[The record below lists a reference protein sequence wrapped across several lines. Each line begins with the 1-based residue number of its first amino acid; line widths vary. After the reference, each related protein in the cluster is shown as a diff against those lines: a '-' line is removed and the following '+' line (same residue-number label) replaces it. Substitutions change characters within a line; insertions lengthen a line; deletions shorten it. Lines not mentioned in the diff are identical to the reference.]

1 MAEAGTSQQ
10 SGSARL
16 SVAVILG
23 GLYGLSFLDRQ
34 LLSLLAEPIKA
45 DLLLSDTQL
54 GLLAGF
60 TFALFYSVFGLPV
73 AWLADRG
80 NRVWIVSA
88 SCALWSAFTAACGL
102 AQNVVQ
108 LAIARIGVGIG
119 EAGGSP
125 PSYSIIADYFPPEQR
140 GKALAIYSLGIP
152 LGTTAGAAIGG
163 WIAAHYGWRAA
174 FISIGLFGCAYAL
187 FILLT
192 VREPQRGVMDRAPV
206 TSMPFLATLKQFW
219 VDRVL
224 RMTAIAGSL
233 SAFVGY
239 AMVSWVPALM
249 MRDKGMSL
257 SDLALYYS
265 IAGGTASAVGTLATG
280 FLIDRLGKR
289 RPRIYGLVP
298 AAGLLMSVP
307 FWVAGLTATSWPI
320 ALALLIIPFT
330 FCSSYMPA
338 VVTIVQNRVAPA
350 QRSMASSI
358 LLLFMNIIG
367 LGIGPLYIGLISDAA
382 TSAGSS
388 TSLQIALLALTP
400 LFIVAAIA
408 HWLVG
413 LALMQ
418 AHSLA
423 PASA

>member
-1 MAEAGTSQQ
+1 MAEAGTLKP
-10 SGSARL
+10 SGSKSF
-16 SVAVILG
+16 SVAIILG

-192 VREPQRGVMDRAPV
+192 VREPQRGAMDRAPV
-206 TSMPFLATLKQFW
+206 TSMPFLATLRQFW

-249 MRDKGMSL
+249 MRDKGMTL

-280 FLIDRLGKR
+280 FLIDSLGKY

-382 TSAGSS
+382 TSAGSA

-400 LFIVAAIA
+400 LFIVAAFA

-413 LALMQ
+413 LALRQ
-418 AHSLA
+418 ANSLT
-423 PASA
+423 PASV